1 MLPPVQ
7 HRKPKVNQKQSLPKA
22 LLQLLRLLPA
32 RPRQLLKKSKLPMA
46 HSKTTNKPVKKR
58 LTPEQRA
65 QRLQRAFFAV
75 MAFIL
80 IFSWIIS
87 LVAH

>member
-1 MLPPVQ
+1 M
-7 HRKPKVNQKQSLPKA
+7 NNSKQ
-22 LLQLLRLLPA
+22 
-32 RPRQLLKKSKLPMA
+32 
-46 HSKTTNKPVKKR
+46 TNKPVKKR

-65 QRLQRAFFAV
+65 QRLQRGFFIV
-75 MAFIL
+75 MAVII

>member
-1 MLPPVQ
+1 
-7 HRKPKVNQKQSLPKA
+7 
-22 LLQLLRLLPA
+22 
-32 RPRQLLKKSKLPMA
+32 MA